1 MTRGTKTS
9 PRARARR
16 AQADLFSDSCP
27 NAASLIPS
35 WLDLP
40 ASARQ
45 TVTDLLAS
53 LLRAHAVRAG
63 APTPREAGDDR

>member
-1 MTRGTKTS
+1 VDG
-9 PRARARR
+9 
-16 AQADLFSDSCP
+16 CP
-27 NAASLIPS
+27 NAASPTPS

-53 LLRAHAVRAG
+53 LLRGHAVRAG
-63 APTPREAGDDR
+63 APTRREAGDDH

>member
-16 AQADLFSDSCP
+16 AQADLFADVCP
-27 NAASLIPS
+27 NAASPTPV

-45 TVTDLLAS
+45 VVTDLFAS
-53 LLRAHAVRAG
+53 LLRDHAARAA
-63 APTPREAGDDR
+63 APTPREASDDR

>member
-1 MTRGTKTS
+1 LDG
-9 PRARARR
+9 
-16 AQADLFSDSCP
+16 CP
-27 NAASLIPS
+27 NTAAPTPV

-53 LLRAHAVRAG
+53 LLRDHAVQTV

>member
-16 AQADLFSDSCP
+16 AQADLFADGCP
-27 NAASLIPS
+27 NAATPTPV

-45 TVTDLLAS
+45 TLTDLLAN
-53 LLRAHAVRAG
+53 LLRDHAARTG
-63 APTPREAGDDR
+63 AATPREVGDDR